1 MIFTET
7 HILSDKELKRLK
19 DHQYSSSCCSLLD
32 PLMQKY
38 WNWFVTLVPL
48 WIAPNLI
55 TMVGLMVNIVTTLVL
70 VFHLLRRPRAL
81 HLPDPGRHRREA
93 GAAHQDQQS

>member
-1 MIFTET
+1 MKGTLSKGSKVYRIIPSMTLNIIAIFLNIIIMIFTET

-38 WNWFVTLVPL
+38 WNW
-48 WIAPNLI
+48 
-55 TMVGLMVNIVTTLVL
+55 
-70 VFHLLRRPRAL
+70 
-81 HLPDPGRHRREA
+81 
-93 GAAHQDQQS
+93 

>member
-38 WNWFVTLVPL
+38 WNW
-48 WIAPNLI
+48 
-55 TMVGLMVNIVTTLVL
+55 
-70 VFHLLRRPRAL
+70 
-81 HLPDPGRHRREA
+81 
-93 GAAHQDQQS
+93 